1 MAEEN
6 DQNAV
11 QPQNDEQQTVPMP
24 SVDAEQTQTYAG
36 EPYAAESAT
45 EPIDVQGG
53 IEDQPT
59 AAMPVANDGASAESA
74 AAAGDTPDYASAAGE
89 RTVVG
94 GSTQDAPAQQ
104 YRPAPEY
111 GAYGPVPTQPADGT
125 AAANDTANGAPN
137 MPPQPQYGAYGQ
149 ASGQQPQQHLSVLG
163 LHYRLQGRRVPLQS
177 LHHFL
182 LVHQN
187 ASIRCCI
194 GQYMCPA
201 PQTCLSA

>member
-24 SVDAEQTQTYAG
+24 PVDAEQTQTYAG

-74 AAAGDTPDYASAAGE
+74 AAGRFGGIRGCGGRYAGLCFRGGRTYRGWRFHAGCAGPAVPSGTGIWCVRSRADAAG
-89 RTVVG
+89 
-94 GSTQDAPAQQ
+94 
-104 YRPAPEY
+104 
-111 GAYGPVPTQPADGT
+111 
-125 AAANDTANGAPN
+125 
-137 MPPQPQYGAYGQ
+137 
-149 ASGQQPQQHLSVLG
+149 
-163 LHYRLQGRRVPLQS
+163 
-177 LHHFL
+177 
-182 LVHQN
+182 
-187 ASIRCCI
+187 
-194 GQYMCPA
+194 
-201 PQTCLSA
+201 